1 MLRLWPPSYDMPID
15 KLFSSRGLKQEID
28 LASAERGVKALLTVQ
43 LVLQAAAEQAFF
55 GGDHVLTRRLGAMAA
70 LRWKRDSLP
79 TASVEVS
86 ARN

>member
-1 MLRLWPPSYDMPID
+1 MPKD
-15 KLFSSRGLKQEID
+15 KLSSLKGLKHKID
-28 LASAERGVKALLTVQ
+28 LASAGRGINALLTVQ
-43 LVLQAAAEQAFF
+43 LVLQAAAKQAFF